1 MNIGEIIAVS
11 IASILFITLAIGAFV
26 GFIDIDKLNKET
38 SELDEDDDWRISSN
52 NFKNKIYLYK
62 TLIA

>member
-38 SELDEDDDWRISSN
+38 SELDEDDD
-52 NFKNKIYLYK
+52 
-62 TLIA
+62 